1 MSTVDLGANCLSLGM
16 GHAGCGGTVSKSALE
31 ASEPLTEH
39 AMPSVSASAT
49 LTNSSPS
56 NPSTPRHRPLALLAK
71 IKRQLSKSNV
81 DSGVIYTPENISPA
95 EPSLTPPQDKTG
107 GRALAVSSSTTV
119 PPNPAVSFAPT
130 PSFYPPSFD
139 AVISED
145 SSVAMF
151 PSNDISAPKRRLRR
165 GSSESLLSLSES
177 MTGGSY
183 SYDYGCSDSA
193 FSAYSAESARVAG
206 SLTSYID
213 VAEPSFIGSS
223 RSFFAALNRGRDG
236 RTGRRGSESEEERE
250 IREQAGFDGE
260 FGFPDATPDAE
271 EYCDARRRYSAQT
284 LTRSEDGRQGSYASA
299 PHSNRY
305 GEVETQSIQ
314 SYMPYLPLAMQLE
327 RNQQGLKTRVSVE
340 DVASLVHSRS
350 SLNSRASIAASTS
363 SPSAERQSIGANSVE
378 MMGLTPVIKP
388 RPRSSPD
395 KYSSPDGKSRRR
407 VPPPL
412 RPTPSRSSVGSHPYA
427 TAAALQQPYSPASSA
442 SSRSPITPCTPFFTA
457 SEASL
462 EGEEEDDNESRITSS
477 AEAAGRMEEHAM
489 NKARSYPIYVAL
501 WLTWLGII
509 GT

>member
-1 MSTVDLGANCLSLGM
+1 MLIISPPGPGLLPPSVTPILSASMSTVDLSANCLSLGM
-16 GHAGCGGTVSKSALE
+16 GHAGCGGAVSKSALE

-39 AMPSVSASAT
+39 AMLSVSASAT
-49 LTNSSPS
+49 LTNPSPS
-56 NPSTPRHRPLALLAK
+56 NPSTQRHRPLALLAK

-81 DSGVIYTPENISPA
+81 DSGVIYTPENITPG
-95 EPSLTPPQDKTG
+95 EPITPPQDKTG
-107 GRALAVSSSTTV
+107 GRALAVSSSPTV

-130 PSFYPPSFD
+130 PSFYPSSFD

-165 GSSESLLSLSES
+165 GSSDSLVSLSES
-177 MTGGSY
+177 MTGRSY

-193 FSAYSAESARVAG
+193 FSAYSAESERVAG
-206 SLTSYID
+206 SFTSYID
-213 VAEPSFIGSS
+213 VGEPSFIGSS
-223 RSFFAALNRGRDG
+223 RSLFAALNRGRDG
-236 RTGRRGSESEEERE
+236 RTGRRGSESEEELE
-250 IREQAGFDGE
+250 ILEQAGFDGE

-284 LTRSEDGRQGSYASA
+284 LTGSEDGRQCSYASA
-299 PHSNRY
+299 PHANRDE
-305 GEVETQSIQ
+305 EVETQSIQ

-327 RNQQGLKTRVSVE
+327 RNQQGLKTRVTVE
-340 DVASLVHSRS
+340 DVASLARSRS
-350 SLNSRASIAASTS
+350 SLNSRTSIAASTS
-363 SPSAERQSIGANSVE
+363 SPSVKRQSIGADSVK

-388 RPRSSPD
+388 RPRPSSD
-395 KYSSPDGKSRRR
+395 KYSSPDGKSRRH

-427 TAAALQQPYSPASSA
+427 TATALQQPYSPASSA

-462 EGEEEDDNESRITSS
+462 EGEEEDDNESYRTPHES
-477 AEAAGRMEEHAM
+477 
-489 NKARSYPIYVAL
+489 
-501 WLTWLGII
+501 
-509 GT
+509 